1 MLYRTLG
8 KTGLRV
14 SVMGLG
20 CGGKSRIGQRQGKT
34 ESESVALIRLALENR
49 VNYFDAA
56 EAYQTESILGKA
68 IGKKERESVIL
79 ATKVATKM
87 GLNPARVEESLERSL
102 RNLRTDYVDVFQ
114 LP

>member
-79 ATKVATKM
+79 ATKM